1 MQELLKIPPHSDDPV
16 IKVTLNI
23 SLNSQ
28 VVCVLNDCPED
39 SSASATTKRKYDKY
53 VFYEYGIDG
62 KVCLYII
69 IPDQGLYTLKLYT
82 KHFCESSFNFC
93 CSYLVSCETDSNRYL
108 GFPEINANAAQKY
121 DFQLLYW
128 NDMCNSNCT
137 KSHVAECR
145 SGELILYFK
154 ADTATKFIHFITSG
168 RFRSVDSNSQFHYYT
183 SLTRD
188 FKNQSLWKLHV
199 IFPSIGLWTVCIST
213 NSTSN
218 EKSDL
223 LVMSYEVNVIS
234 LKGHIGWYPWI
245 QSNTVKLVR
254 NDPIKETGKEVIK
267 IPFCTNE
274 ILEFRSLLINTS
286 AIEYDQYTMITK
298 SSINKYELNIILP
311 QPGKWIAQVLSCP
324 SGEKGVEF
332 SNLFSCYFDV
342 DECMPNTSFAIFNK
356 DVTTE
361 YEIKLLDGILLYCN
375 VEHFVTRLKAPGSAH
390 FHAELRYG
398 WSNEI
403 ERTSPKYS
411 HCAFTAPEGNDIHRV
426 EVMFPDSGEWNLVIS
441 ALFDQSLSHE
451 LVICQMKFTT
461 TIHQS
466 NMLFPRL
473 YPSFYSFHMSIPCE
487 YIPYKCNIE
496 NKASFPLSVAEQIRI
511 FPVIFKSDE
520 PDKEYYNQAVIVPQ
534 GWSSDVYQLEAVFP
548 DIGEWII
555 QIFGA
560 DRESTKDIQLVL
572 QLFYAVS
579 KATTGLV
586 YPQLRTSFFTKYHMA
601 ILKPSL
607 LLPSFLQGTPN
618 QISFKFHKP
627 EFTQVVHE
635 ARNNGTLIKGATQLV
650 PIDDPEQYNFL
661 THLSSTG
668 VWEIQIF
675 AKHSWPLNS
684 AKCHWELVFT
694 HTLNITPVHSTF

>member
-1 MQELLKIPPHSDDPV
+1 MKIPPHSDDPV
-16 IKVTLNI
+16 IKITLNI
-23 SLNSQ
+23 SLNIQ
-28 VVCVLNDCPED
+28 VVGVVNDWPED
-39 SSASATTKRKYDKY
+39 SNASATTKRKYDKY
-53 VFYEYGIDG
+53 IFYDCGIDD

-82 KHFCESSFNFC
+82 KDFCESSFNFC
-93 CSYLVSCETDSNRYL
+93 CSYLVSCETDSDRYL
-108 GFPEINANAAQKY
+108 GFPEINTDAAQKY

-128 NDMCNSNCT
+128 DDMCNSNCT

-199 IFPSIGLWTVCIST
+199 IFPSVGLWTVCIST
-213 NSTSN
+213 NSNSN

-245 QSNTVKLVR
+245 QSNTVKLVQ
-254 NDPIKETGKEVIK
+254 NDPIKATGKEVIV
-267 IPFCTNE
+267 IPFSTNE

-286 AIEYDQYTMITK
+286 AMLIEYDQYTIITQ
-298 SSINKYELNIILP
+298 SSINNYELRIILP

-332 SNLFSCYFDV
+332 NNLFSCYFDV
-342 DECMPNTSFAIFNK
+342 DECMPNTSFPIFNK
-356 DVTTE
+356 DVTTK
-361 YEIKLLDGILLYCN
+361 YEIKLLDGMLLYCN
-375 VEHFVTRLKAPGSAH
+375 VEHFVTRLKAPGSVH

-398 WSNEI
+398 WSNEN
-403 ERTSPKYS
+403 ERISPKHS

-426 EVMFPDSGEWNLVIS
+426 EVMFPDSGEWNLIIS
-441 ALFDQSLSHE
+441 ALFDQSSSHE
-451 LVICQMKFTT
+451 LVCQMKFTT
-461 TIHQS
+461 TLHQS
-466 NMLFPRL
+466 NMLFPRI
-473 YPSFYSFHMSIPCE
+473 YPSFYSFHMSILCE
-487 YIPYKCNIE
+487 YIPYKCTIE
-496 NKASFPLSVAEQIRI
+496 DKASFPLSVAEEITI
-511 FPVIFKSDE
+511 FPVLFKSDE
-520 PDKEYYNQAVIVPQ
+520 PDKGYYNQAVIVPQ

-560 DRESTKDIQLVL
+560 HRESTKDIQLVL

-579 KATTGLV
+579 KATTGLA

-607 LLPSFLQGTPN
+607 LLPSFLQGTPT

-675 AKHSWPLNS
+675 AKHGLPLNS
-684 AKCHWELVFT
+684 AKSDWELVFT
-694 HTLNITPVHSTF
+694 HTLNITPFHSTF